1 MKKAK
6 IIQGWGS
13 ARFWR
18 LQNKGCQMECIA
30 KSVVAL
36 KSGWTGK
43 GRAQGRLREGEKG
56 KRPQAGSS
64 EGWRTG
70 PRGGGTETL

>member
-1 MKKAK
+1 
-6 IIQGWGS
+6 
-13 ARFWR
+13 
-18 LQNKGCQMECIA
+18 MEGIA

-43 GRAQGRLREGEKG
+43 DRAQGRLREGEKG

-70 PRGGGTETL
+70 PRGGGMETL